1 MKTNFKD
8 KSIIYIIGAVAV
20 GVIGYFGYKKYMDG
34 KLPTPTPEPTP
45 EPTPKTTPNKK
56 GTTPQKA
63 SAAKIDELQKLMIRR
78 FVQRGIENE
87 YTAND
92 AKGGFGSKSMAALKK
107 LQPINYS
114 TKGNP
119 NAMNIDF
126 WIKSLAADIETA
138 ARDIAQNKTKQTS
151 VEQLKKLSKD
161 IVAFLKT
168 GGRAKVINEFTA
180 VQHQFDAVKKTYI
193 PLSGTKTFRKGLTF
207 DAGEL
212 VDRQN
217 GQIMITSGEYRYP
230 TSPQNLLTFK
240 K

>member
-1 MKTNFKD
+1 MKTFKD
-8 KSIIYIIGAVAV
+8 KNIMYVIGAAIV
-20 GVIGYFGYKKYMDG
+20 GVIGYFAYDKYKKG
-34 KLPTPTPEPTP
+34 LQPTPTPEPTP
-45 EPTPKTTPNKK
+45 EPTPTPKK
-56 GTTPQKA
+56 GATPKNA

-78 FVQRGIENE
+78 FIQRGIENE

-92 AKGGFGSKSMAALKK
+92 AKGGFGSKSMTALKK

-126 WIKSLAADIETA
+126 YIKSLTADIETA

-151 VEQLKKLSKD
+151 IDQLKKLSKD

-180 VQHQFDAVKKTYI
+180 VQHQYDAVKKTYI
-193 PLSGTKTFRKGLTF
+193 PLSNTRKFSKGKTF
-207 DAGEL
+207 DNGEL
-212 VDRQN
+212 IDRQN
-217 GQIMITSGEYRYP
+217 GQIMIVDGEYRYP

-240 K
+240 N